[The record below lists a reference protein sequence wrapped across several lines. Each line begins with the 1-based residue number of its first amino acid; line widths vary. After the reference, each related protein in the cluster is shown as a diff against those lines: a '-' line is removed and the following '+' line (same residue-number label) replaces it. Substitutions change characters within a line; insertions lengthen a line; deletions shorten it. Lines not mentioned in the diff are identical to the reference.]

1 MRRWAGVGI
10 GALAAAAAALAT
22 VHGGARADDEVDA
35 PRRMEVV
42 RFAGGGARLGV
53 ALEDVRAEDV
63 ARLKLAEERGALVKE
78 VVKGS
83 AAEKA
88 GLKDGDVILSYQGER
103 VGSAAQLRRL
113 VRETPP
119 GRHVTIEASRG
130 GVPQRLTASLEG
142 DDDRELLGDDSFRFH
157 MPDSFQFNVPVP
169 PVPPVPPIPPM
180 DHMFGD
186 GDGGRRFLFRDRMV
200 EARPGRLG
208 LSYQE
213 LSGQLA
219 RYFKV
224 EEGALLVTEV
234 ETEGP
239 AARAGLRAG
248 DVIVKFNGKAVTDG
262 SDLRRTLGEVASGT
276 DVTVTVQRDGR
287 PLDVKVT
294 PRGERRVRTSGPTT

>member
-1 MRRWAGVGI
+1 
-10 GALAAAAAALAT
+10 
-22 VHGGARADDEVDA
+22 
-35 PRRMEVV
+35 
-42 RFAGGGARLGV
+42 
-53 ALEDVRAEDV
+53 
-63 ARLKLAEERGALVKE
+63 
-78 VVKGS
+78 
-83 AAEKA
+83 
-88 GLKDGDVILSYQGER
+88 
-103 VGSAAQLRRL
+103 

-142 DDDRELLGDDSFRFH
+142 DDDHELLGDDSFRFH

-169 PVPPVPPIPPM
+169 PAPPVPPIPPM